1 MAKKLGKR
9 ERTKR
14 ARRSKHN
21 THLKTAYGITIQD
34 YDNILASQGG
44 KCAICK
50 GGTSKRHFA
59 VDHNHRSGQIRGLLC
74 ARCNT
79 GLARFM
85 DEISLLRRA
94 VRYMKSDGAKVSKIL
109 DDTMM
114 KTFVDGRIVKDASN
128 SE

>member
-1 MAKKLGKR
+1 MALSKR

-21 THLKTAYGITIQD
+21 THLKKTYGITIDD
-34 YDNILASQGG
+34 YERILASQGG
-44 KCAICK
+44 KCAICG

-59 VDHNHRSGQIRGLLC
+59 VDHNHGNGRIRGLLC

-85 DEISLLRRA
+85 DKITNLRRA
-94 VRYMKSDGAKVSKIL
+94 VRYMKDDGARVEKIL
-109 DDTMM
+109 
-114 KTFVDGRIVKDASN
+114 N
-128 SE
+128 E